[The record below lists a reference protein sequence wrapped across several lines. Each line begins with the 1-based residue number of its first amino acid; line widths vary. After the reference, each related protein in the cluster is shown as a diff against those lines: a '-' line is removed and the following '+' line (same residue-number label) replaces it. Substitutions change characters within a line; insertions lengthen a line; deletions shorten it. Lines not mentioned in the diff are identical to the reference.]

1 MTWSASTAN
10 TRRKQKAYE
19 DTGCQDAGTLPIIG
33 IPALLKLADWIGQ
46 KRSEAVHGCDTC
58 IPIGNQIPPVQ
69 GQSNADPA
77 AESALGGAAGRDAK
91 TRSAKTPSHRRKA
104 TARTTERRGGGA

>member
-1 MTWSASTAN
+1 MLS

-46 KRSEAVHGCDTC
+46 KRAGVAHGGETC
-58 IPIGNQIPPVQ
+58 IPISEQTPPVH
-69 GQSNADPA
+69 GQSSAEPA
-77 AESALGGAAGRDAK
+77 AEPTLGGVAGRDAK
-91 TRSAKTPSHRRKA
+91 ASAAKTPSHHRKA
-104 TARTTERRGGGA
+104 TARTTDRRGGGA